1 MAAKASTRVFIG
13 LGSNLA
19 GPVQQVRQALRALGG
34 LPATRLQEHSSLYR
48 SPPMGPRWQP
58 DYVNAVAEL
67 RTALRP
73 RALLAALQRIESH
86 QGRSRNTL
94 HWGPRTL
101 DLDIL
106 LWGGRRLK
114 LPGLIVP
121 HPGVAQRAFVL
132 YPLAELAP
140 GLYIPGCGRIEQL
153 LTGVDGRTLTRV
165 G

>member
-1 MAAKASTRVFIG
+1 
-13 LGSNLA
+13 
-19 GPVQQVRQALRALGG
+19 
-34 LPATRLQEHSSLYR
+34 
-48 SPPMGPRWQP
+48 MGPGWQP

-67 RTALRP
+67 RTALMP
-73 RALLAALQRIESH
+73 YALLAALQRIESQ
-86 QGRSRNTL
+86 QGRNRNTL

-106 LWGGRRLK
+106 LWGRRRLK

-140 GLYIPGCGRIEQL
+140 GLDVPGCGRIEQL
-153 LTGVDGRTLTRV
+153 LADLGGGALRRI